1 MTRDRR
7 EYMREYNRKYKAEH
21 REQSRE
27 YWKKYNA
34 EHREQRREYDRKY
47 YAEHLEHRLEYQRK
61 YYAEHSEQGREYR
74 RKYYAEHSEQ
84 ENQRSRIYRKK
95 MKLAKKLGL
104 VSVKGKFNTPEQV
117 KSTVTAATAPKKKH
131 HSAVYARSD
140 RATRHEQL
148 MARRD
153 KFRDFVGETLAEYDH
168 QKSLEQYERELEHHR
183 KYNAKHRE
191 QENAYKRQ
199 QYADKKRLRS
209 AADD

>member
-1 MTRDRR
+1 MILSSLRVVIEIISDLR
-7 EYMREYNRKYKAEH
+7 EYHRQYMIKYRAAH
-21 REQSRE
+21 REKCRE
-27 YWKKYNA
+27 QQRKWND
-34 EHREQRREYDRKY
+34 EHREQRREYRAKN
-47 YAEHLEHRLEYQRK
+47 R
-61 YYAEHSEQGREYR
+61 EQIREKR
-74 RKYYAEHSEQ
+74 RKYYAEHRE
-84 ENQRSRIYRKK
+84 ETIKKNRIYQKK

-104 VSVKGKFNTPEQV
+104 VSVNGKFITPEQV
-117 KSTVTAATAPKKKH
+117 KSTATVATAPKKKH
-131 HSAVYARSD
+131 HAAVYARSD

-148 MARRD
+148 TARRGA
-153 KFRDFVGETLAEYDH
+153 FWDFVGETLAEYDH